1 MLSAPIAPMLAKLS
15 RQLPIASDLTYE
27 PKWDGFRCLAFRD
40 GESVELWSR
49 NDRPLSRYFPEL
61 AAAIRQ
67 LHDRRVVVDGEI
79 LVSAGGRFDFSA
91 LMNRLHPAA
100 SRVEHLRVE
109 TPATYVIFDL
119 LWRDE
124 RDLRALP
131 FSTRRAELEEV
142 MDGAT
147 APLVLTPTS
156 SDPAVAEDWL
166 ARSTVPGIDGV
177 VVKPADL
184 RYEAGRR
191 AMVKVKRDRTADC
204 VVAGF
209 RFQPTAPV
217 VASLLLGVF
226 GPGNELRHV
235 GVASSFRSARRAE
248 LVAELAPFVIDL
260 ATHPWCAGYGLE
272 GGPVGRLMGV
282 AGRWTPERELD
293 WVPLRPEL
301 VCEVAYD
308 QVEAGRFRY
317 PARFLRWRPDRDP
330 ASCRLEQFDS
340 DDRLVP

>member
-40 GESVELWSR
+40 GDSVELWSR

-79 LVSAGGRFDFSA
+79 LVSDGGRFDFSA

-131 FSTRRAELEEV
+131 F
-142 MDGAT
+142 
-147 APLVLTPTS
+147 
-156 SDPAVAEDWL
+156 
-166 ARSTVPGIDGV
+166 
-177 VVKPADL
+177 
-184 RYEAGRR
+184 
-191 AMVKVKRDRTADC
+191 
-204 VVAGF
+204 
-209 RFQPTAPV
+209 
-217 VASLLLGVF
+217 
-226 GPGNELRHV
+226 
-235 GVASSFRSARRAE
+235 
-248 LVAELAPFVIDL
+248 
-260 ATHPWCAGYGLE
+260 
-272 GGPVGRLMGV
+272 
-282 AGRWTPERELD
+282 
-293 WVPLRPEL
+293 
-301 VCEVAYD
+301 
-308 QVEAGRFRY
+308 
-317 PARFLRWRPDRDP
+317 
-330 ASCRLEQFDS
+330 
-340 DDRLVP
+340 